1 MATETSGNSNGFLY
15 FIVGVLLVG
24 VVVLGV
30 MFFNGGLPGAQS
42 PTERAIDRTA
52 DAIGDAADKIGDSAT
67 KPAQPS
73 GG

>member
-24 VVVLGV
+24 VVVLGI

-52 DAIGDAADKIGDSAT
+52 DAIGDAADKVGDAA
-67 KPAQPS
+67 KEPS

>member
-30 MFFNGGLPGAQS
+30 MFYNGGFGGQS
-42 PTERAIDRTA
+42 SSDRAVERSA
-52 DAIGDAADKIGDSAT
+52 DAIGDAADKIGDSVEKAA
-67 KPAQPS
+67 P
-73 GG
+73 GGG